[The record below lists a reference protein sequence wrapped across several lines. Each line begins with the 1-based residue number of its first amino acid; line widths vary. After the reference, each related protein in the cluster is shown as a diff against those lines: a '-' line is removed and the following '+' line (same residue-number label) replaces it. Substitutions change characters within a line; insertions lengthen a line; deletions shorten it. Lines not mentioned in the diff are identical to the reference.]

1 MDADAPIEPHLELQT
16 RLDRETH
23 RAEAESRI
31 RAILGVLHPT
41 DGTALNWVVEQLLKE
56 CDVAAR

>member
-1 MDADAPIEPHLELQT
+1 MDAEPIEPHLELQV
-16 RLDRETH
+16 RLDREAH
-23 RAEAESRI
+23 RDETESRI

-56 CDVAAR
+56 CGVAS